1 MGAKLSKE
9 NLATLLYS
17 VQKAKREVDIEQW
30 SADWGSGCG
39 AVSNDRET
47 EWSSSPIFV
56 PFRRP
61 FFSKMLEVG
70 GHKKLIAKYT

>member
-30 SADWGSGCG
+30 PAYWGFGG
-39 AVSNDRET
+39 GLVSNDSET
-47 EWSSSPIFV
+47 EWSSSPTFV
-56 PFRRP
+56 PC
-61 FFSKMLEVG
+61 
-70 GHKKLIAKYT
+70 TQ